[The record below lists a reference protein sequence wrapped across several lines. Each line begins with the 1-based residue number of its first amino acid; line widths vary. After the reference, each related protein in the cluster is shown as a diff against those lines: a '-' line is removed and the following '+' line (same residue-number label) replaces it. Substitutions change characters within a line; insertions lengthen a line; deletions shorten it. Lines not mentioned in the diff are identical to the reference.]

1 MRDEVLTPAEVDQCV
16 AELCRRN
23 FYVFIQEFWSEVIQ
37 ETPIWNWHIEFI
49 AKKLQQ
55 YGLMVKAR
63 EHKKSDLIIN
73 VPPGTSKS
81 TICTIMFPVWCWTID
96 PSMRILTASYSAD
109 LSMDHAVKS
118 RDIIQSDKFRR
129 YFPDLKIRIDQNN
142 KSYYKNTFGGERY
155 ATSVGGTITGKH
167 AHILIVDDP
176 INPKG
181 AKSAALLKEANN
193 FMDHTLSSRKVD
205 KAVTPTILIM
215 QRLSE
220 SDPTQNM
227 LDKEG
232 KSIEHIC
239 LPASDDGSVSPS
251 SAADYYVNGLLDP
264 IRLSQSILNE
274 AKSDLGSYDFAG
286 QYQQRPAPSEGGLI
300 KKDYFEIVDRL
311 PNNTSTTNAY
321 IDTAYT
327 AKQEND
333 PSGIL
338 SVRKIGNIMYVVRY
352 DEVRAEFSELCEH
365 IENHLDVYGTAQS
378 RIYVEPKASGKSVVQ
393 YLRKQTK
400 LNVIEYTMPE
410 GDKVARTNA
419 NQPIMEGQRVKLLKG
434 SWNARFMDAL
444 AMFPNAKHDEAVDCL
459 NMAIEQE
466 LKRTVVKPRGYGY
479 VDNKY

>member
-1 MRDEVLTPAEVDQCV
+1 MQDDVLTSADVDACV
-16 AELCRRN
+16 AELCRLD
-23 FYVFIQEFWSEVIQ
+23 FYFFIQEFWSEVIQ
-37 ETPIWNWHIEFI
+37 ESPIWNWHIEFI
-49 AKKLQQ
+49 AKKLQE

-181 AKSAALLKEANN
+181 AKSSALLKEANN

-251 SAADYYVNGLLDP
+251 SAAAYYTNGLLDP

-311 PNNTSTTNAY
+311 PMNTSTTNAY

-338 SVRKIGNIMYVVRY
+338 SARKIGNILYVIRW

>member
-1 MRDEVLTPAEVDQCV
+1 
-16 AELCRRN
+16 
-23 FYVFIQEFWSEVIQ
+23 
-37 ETPIWNWHIEFI
+37 
-49 AKKLQQ
+49 
-55 YGLMVKAR
+55 
-63 EHKKSDLIIN
+63 
-73 VPPGTSKS
+73 
-81 TICTIMFPVWCWTID
+81 
-96 PSMRILTASYSAD
+96 
-109 LSMDHAVKS
+109 MDHAVKS

-129 YFPDLKIRIDQNN
+129 FYPELKIRIDQNN

-181 AKSAALLKEANN
+181 AKSAALLKEANS

-220 SDPTQNM
+220 GDPTQNM

-232 KSIEHIC
+232 KAIEHIC
-239 LPASDDGSVSPS
+239 LPAEDDGSVQPS
-251 SAADYYVNGLLDP
+251 EAVVNYTDGLLDP
-264 IRLSQSILNE
+264 IRLSRKILTE

-286 QYQQRPAPSEGGLI
+286 QFMQRPAPAEGGLI

-311 PNNTSTTNAY
+311 PYNTSTTNAY

-333 PSGIL
+333 PSGMLFCRTIENVL
-338 SVRKIGNIMYVVRY
+338 YVINYSDVRM
-352 DEVRAEFSELCEH
+352 EFNELCDH
-365 IENHLDVYGTAQS
+365 IAMKLDLYGSEQS
-378 RIYVEPKASGKSVVQ
+378 RVKVEPKASGKSVVQ

-400 LNVIEYTMPE
+400 LNVIEYIMPE

-419 NQPIMEGQRVKLLKG
+419 NQPVFESGRVKLLKG
-434 SWNARFMDAL
+434 SWNNAFLDAV

-459 NMAIEQE
+459 NMAVEDE
-466 LKRTVVKPRGYGY
+466 LKRPPARKKRTGY
-479 VDNKY
+479 VDPSY

>member
-1 MRDEVLTPAEVDQCV
+1 MQKHQDDILTSAEVDLCV
-16 AELCRRN
+16 AELCRQD
-23 FYVFIQEFWSEVIQ
+23 FYFFIQEFWSEIIQ

-55 YGLMVKAR
+55 YGTMVKAR

-118 RDIIQSDKFRR
+118 RDIIQSDKFKRF
-129 YFPDLKIRIDQNN
+129 FPELKIRIDQNN
-142 KSYYKNTFGGERY
+142 KSYYKNTSGGERY

-181 AKSAALLKEANN
+181 AKSAALLKEANS

-220 SDPTQNM
+220 GDPTQNM

-239 LPASDDGSVSPS
+239 LPAEDDGGVKPAEA
-251 SAADYYVNGLLDP
+251 SANYVDGLLDP
-264 IRLSQSILNE
+264 IRLSKKILAE

-286 QYQQRPAPSEGGLI
+286 QFGQRPAPAEGGLI
-300 KKDYFEIVDRL
+300 RKDYFDIVERL
-311 PNNTSTTNAY
+311 PAHNGVFNAY

-327 AKQEND
+327 AKQQND
-333 PSGIL
+333 PSAIL
-338 SVRKIGNIMYVVRY
+338 LAITVGNVMYVVRY
-352 DEVRAEFSELCEH
+352 AEVRAEFSELCDY
-365 IENHLDVYGTAQS
+365 IDSMMDLYGNAQS
-378 RIYVEPKASGKSVVQ
+378 RIKIEPKANGKSVVQ

-400 LNVIEYTMPE
+400 LNVIEYIMPE
-410 GDKVARTNA
+410 GDKIARTNS
-419 NQPIMEGQRVKLLKG
+419 NQPIMEARRVKLLKG
-434 SWNARFMDAL
+434 SWNASFLDAL

-459 NMAIEQE
+459 NMAIEDE
-466 LKRTVVKPRGYGY
+466 LKRTVAKKRRAAHVG
-479 VDNKY
+479 